1 MNNQPSVCIL
11 MTSYNGEKFIRQQL
25 ESIFSQTFKNWQL
38 IISDDGSTDKTIEIV
53 FEYQKI
59 WGEKIQLCNG
69 PEKGFAENFLSMACD
84 RNLIADFYAFC
95 DQDDVWLPQKLEIAI
110 KQIRN
115 ACLNN
120 EPFLYCG
127 RTVSVDEKLKTTG
140 QSTLFKKPPSFD
152 NALVQSIAGGN
163 TMVFNRACKLVIE
176 TVGVVP
182 TPSHDWW
189 LYLLISGVGGKVF
202 YDPKPLVLYRQHE
215 HSIVGENTS
224 IFNRLKRLFK
234 LLDGRFKA
242 WFDSNIICLQM
253 AENLLISSARVSFL
267 FFIKYRNLSPLN
279 KIINLRSFRYY
290 RQSSFQNLILKIAFL
305 MNKI

>member
-202 YDPKPLVLYRQHE
+202 YDPMPLVLYRQHE

-224 IFNRLKRLFK
+224 IFNRLKRLLK

>member
-1 MNNQPSVCIL
+1 
-11 MTSYNGEKFIRQQL
+11 MTSFNGEKFIRQQL

-38 IISDDGSTDKTIEIV
+38 IISDDGSSDKTKEII

-59 WGEKIQLCNG
+59 WGEKIQSRNG
-69 PEKGFAENFLSMACD
+69 PQKGFAENFLSLACD
-84 RNLIADFYAFC
+84 KTLIADFYAFC
-95 DQDDVWLPQKLEIAI
+95 DQDDVWLPHKLEVTIN
-110 KQIRN
+110 QINN

-120 EPFLYCG
+120 EPYLYCG
-127 RTVSVDEKLKTTG
+127 LTVYVDEQLIAIG
-140 QSTLFKKPPSFD
+140 QSTLFKQPPSFD

-163 TMVFNRACKLVIE
+163 TMVFNRASKLLIE

-202 YDPKPLVLYRQHE
+202 YDPAPLVLYRQHGN
-215 HSIVGENTS
+215 SIVGENAS
-224 IFNRLKRLFK
+224 FFNQFKRLLKLVDGGFK
-234 LLDGRFKA
+234 K
-242 WFDSNIICLQM
+242 WTDSNIKCLQM
-253 AENLLISSARVSFL
+253 SENLLTYSAKESLNNLINIRQL
-267 FFIKYRNLSPLN
+267 NFFKKIKNMKL
-279 KIINLRSFRYY
+279 FRYY